1 MSGDSPGVRRLW
13 LALISLCAA
22 NGAVVVFT
30 AYRELGEGAVASLAA
45 GGAAFVGI
53 GTLGLAARVFLSS

>member
-13 LALISLCAA
+13 LALIGLCAA
-22 NGAVVVFT
+22 VGAVAVF
-30 AYRELGEGAVASLAA
+30 AIHRELGEGAVASLAA

-53 GTLGLAARVFLSS
+53 GTLGLGVRMFLST